1 MSVELGGA
9 RLGGQLAPQLWATPG
24 SGTLVPG
31 AWKTHP
37 ASRGLCFLPR
47 KQSRDQSAHPRDG
60 GTSELDAGGGPA
72 AHGRAAVNARCLS
85 PPRTPFPQTHT
96 GSAPSLPIPSFSDYK
111 LILSKDL
118 SVASG
123 MWCKTHRISK
133 QIHEIKNKHSP
144 RAFSCQQQVHV
155 NKSKLRKPSARRR
168 LLCLHRAFSMRNAAV
183 R

>member
-1 MSVELGGA
+1 MSMELGGA
-9 RLGGQLAPQLWATPG
+9 RLGGQLAPRLWATPG

-60 GTSELDAGGGPA
+60 GTSELDAGD
-72 AHGRAAVNARCLS
+72 GRCPS

-96 GSAPSLPIPSFSDYK
+96 GSAPSLPIPSFSNYK

-155 NKSKLRKPSARRR
+155 NKSKLRKLSARRR
-168 LLCLHRAFSMRNAAV
+168 LLCSHRAFSMRNVAV